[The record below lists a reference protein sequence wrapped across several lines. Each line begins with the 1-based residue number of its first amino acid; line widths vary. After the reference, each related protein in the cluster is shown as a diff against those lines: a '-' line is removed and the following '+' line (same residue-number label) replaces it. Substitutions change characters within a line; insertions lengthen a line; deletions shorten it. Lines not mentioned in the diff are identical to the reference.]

1 VVGSGAVVRLDG
13 KLPCV
18 TKRDPLSTAVVDAAR
33 DLFAQWAPRGKEAGL
48 VVVVN
53 PMNKL
58 FWRRWRIVEG
68 LDLRV
73 ASRRNPPP
81 EGLILGGHRSFR
93 YPVRERRPFSSEWTP
108 VEELTTVVTAINQ
121 QLTRWTSAA

>member
-1 VVGSGAVVRLDG
+1 VR
-13 KLPCV
+13 
-18 TKRDPLSTAVVDAAR
+18 KRDPLSTAVVDSAR
-33 DLFAQWAPRGKEAGL
+33 ELFARWAPRGKEAGL

-73 ASRRNPPP
+73 ACRRNPPP
-81 EGLILGGHRSFR
+81 DGLILGGHRSFR
-93 YPVRERRPFSSEWTP
+93 YPVRERRPFSSEWTL
-108 VEELTTVVTAINQ
+108 VEELATVVTQVNR
-121 QLTRWTSAA
+121 QLTNWTSAA